1 MAPTAE
7 GAIQEESLATSS
19 MSARDGDLDFGT
31 LARSS
36 LLAPELH
43 ASIHRC
49 ASESSAVVLYS
60 LGLPLIA
67 KSTAPATFPLAT
79 SSQPSDCLM
88 AWSLDSLP
96 SPIASTTLFMGSGVG
111 VDDTG
116 VGTATGAATGA
127 GAATG
132 SSVCEVKSSA
142 LPSPRTRWI
151 TLPVAQLV
159 TTHDPSSRNAY
170 RTVGYV
176 TFSPSAYTTSVAS
189 EDRTVESALASSPL
203 ATTEWRLFAGRICP
217 RWARPRCAARAGAEM
232 GAATAE

>member
-1 MAPTAE
+1 MGWTT
-7 GAIQEESLATSS
+7 GGRRR
-19 MSARDGDLDFGT
+19 ARRR
-31 LARSS
+31 AR
-36 LLAPELH
+36 AR
-43 ASIHRC
+43 A
-49 ASESSAVVLYS
+49 
-60 LGLPLIA
+60 
-67 KSTAPATFPLAT
+67 
-79 SSQPSDCLM
+79 
-88 AWSLDSLP
+88 
-96 SPIASTTLFMGSGVG
+96 
-111 VDDTG
+111 
-116 VGTATGAATGA
+116 ATGAATGA
-127 GAATG
+127 GAAATG
-132 SSVCEVKSSA
+132 SSVCEEKSSA

-232 GAATAE
+232 GAATAECARIAIARR